1 MFRLIGFVLAAWP
14 LIKWMRG
21 RREEKR
27 VQA

>member
-21 RREEKR
+21 RKEEKR
-27 VQA
+27 ARA